1 MRVFKGL
8 RSGFIALTALAGAS
22 LVASAAWADSGS
34 MSINIV
40 KGGFFI
46 GASAGSGTLT
56 FHGRHY
62 PLDIGGISGGL
73 VFGGAKVSFWGTVS
87 HISRPSD
94 VTGIYAAAGAGAAG
108 VRGKGVIVL
117 TNEKGAV
124 LELHGNQTGLMVNAD
139 ISGMGITVK

>member
-73 VFGGAKVSFWGTVS
+73 VFGGAKVTFWGTVS